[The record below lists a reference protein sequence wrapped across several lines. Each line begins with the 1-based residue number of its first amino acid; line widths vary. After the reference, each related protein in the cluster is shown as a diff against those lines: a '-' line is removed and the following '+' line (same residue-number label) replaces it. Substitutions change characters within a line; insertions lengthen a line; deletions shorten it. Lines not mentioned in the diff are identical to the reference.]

1 MVRPID
7 RSIYSSPKTSASK
20 YLLHLHL
27 HLLVV
32 RLRLLLLHAF
42 EGLKRLP
49 RIASLGSLLFKL
61 APPASDLPSFD
72 PLNVVACEST
82 IRSLFVNLGLVIVPS
97 WSWPKSDRVSSES

>member
-7 RSIYSSPKTSASK
+7 RSIYSSPKTSASN
-20 YLLHLHL
+20 LHL

-32 RLRLLLLHAF
+32 RLRLLLHAF

-49 RIASLGSLLFKL
+49 RIAGLGSLLFKL